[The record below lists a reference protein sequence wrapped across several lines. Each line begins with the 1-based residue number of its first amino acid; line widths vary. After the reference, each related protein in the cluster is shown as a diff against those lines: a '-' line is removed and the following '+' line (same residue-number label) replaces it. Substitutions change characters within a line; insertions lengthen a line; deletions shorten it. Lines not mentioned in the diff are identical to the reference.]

1 MAGKAVYAAHNEHY
15 PNAEQVKLGRF
26 TANKKFK
33 HTLTS
38 SFAWRWH
45 KPEPKLDQVLIF
57 G

>member
-1 MAGKAVYAAHNEHY
+1 MAGKAVYAAHNEHF